1 MLARRGGRLGGAP
14 GPQCPHVQRI
24 SGRRWERLM
33 RKKVIDADDDDGLG
47 DLNGDGDDADDL
59 DGHGDGVEDDERQEA
74 APCAECAHVVNISP
88 RGVAISVLS
97 EIFKV
102 LFL

>member
-1 MLARRGGRLGGAP
+1 MSSRAKDIRQEVG
-14 GPQCPHVQRI
+14 
-24 SGRRWERLM
+24 E
-33 RKKVIDADDDDGLG
+33 IDGEESDGDDDEDDGGG
-47 DLNGDGDDADDL
+47 DLNDNGDEADDL
-59 DGHGDGVEDDERQEA
+59 DGDGDGVEDDERQEA

>member
-1 MLARRGGRLGGAP
+1 MG
-14 GPQCPHVQRI
+14 
-24 SGRRWERLM
+24 E
-33 RKKVIDADDDDGLG
+33 IDEKESDGDDDDDDGGG
-47 DLNGDGDDADDL
+47 DLNGDGDYADDL
-59 DGHGDGVEDDERQEA
+59 DGDGDGVEDDERQEA